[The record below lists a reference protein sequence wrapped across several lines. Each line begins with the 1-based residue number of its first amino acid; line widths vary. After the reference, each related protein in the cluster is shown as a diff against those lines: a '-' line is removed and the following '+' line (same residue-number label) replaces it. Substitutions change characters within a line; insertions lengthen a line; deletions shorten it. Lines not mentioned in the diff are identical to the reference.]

1 MRTPPVDF
9 AAAARG
15 LGCRAWSVA
24 AGEALEPALR
34 AALAEDGP
42 TLVDVTIDP
51 SGYGAQLAALR
62 G

>member
-1 MRTPPVDF
+1 VRTPAVDF

-24 AGEALEPALR
+24 AGEALESVLR
-34 AALAEDGP
+34 TAFAEDGP
-42 TLVDVTIDP
+42 TLIDITTDA